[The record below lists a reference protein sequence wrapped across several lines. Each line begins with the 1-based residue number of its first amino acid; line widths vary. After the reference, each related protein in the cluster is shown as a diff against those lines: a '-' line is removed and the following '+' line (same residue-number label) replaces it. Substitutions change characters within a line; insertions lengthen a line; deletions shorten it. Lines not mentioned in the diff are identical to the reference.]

1 MFPHAVVIANTFT
14 QSATNFRVS
23 KNFVGCRLYALII
36 LIVHLPSLGYRTE
49 ANRAGAIVCIL
60 YMLLDRLQVLNLSLG
75 TVC

>member
-60 YMLLDRLQVLNLSLG
+60 LDPLQVLNLSLG